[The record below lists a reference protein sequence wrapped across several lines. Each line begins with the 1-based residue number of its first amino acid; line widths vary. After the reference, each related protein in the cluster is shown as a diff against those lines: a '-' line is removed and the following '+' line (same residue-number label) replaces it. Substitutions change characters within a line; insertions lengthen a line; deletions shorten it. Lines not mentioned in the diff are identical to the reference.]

1 MPSACIRLV
10 ATDLDGTLLRSDTTV
25 SARTRRTLRT
35 MADRGIR
42 HVIVTGR
49 PAAGCVPLFRSLGY
63 RGLAVCGQGAQIYDA
78 DREVLLSWTELDRD
92 AARACV
98 TRLAAR
104 IGPVHMAVVTSGT
117 EAEFV
122 MSADFG
128 RGDEKALA
136 PYRLVPAEELW
147 DRPVDKVLLR
157 HGVLSDADLV
167 AEAAACCDPGL
178 AVTHAG
184 PGVVELLPSGF
195 DKATGLARVAEAY
208 GVTSGEVVAFG
219 DMPND
224 IPMLT
229 WAGCG
234 VAMTDGHPELK
245 AVADEIAPGNDAD
258 GVAVVLDRLLDGMG
272 AMVTEG

>member
-1 MPSACIRLV
+1 MV

-25 SARTRRTLRT
+25 SVRTRGALQAL
-35 MADRGIR
+35 ADRGIR

-78 DREVLLSWTELDRD
+78 DREALLSWAELDRD
-92 AARACV
+92 AARVCV

-104 IGPVHMAVVTSGT
+104 IGPVSMAVVTSGA

-157 HGVLSDADLV
+157 HGGLSDADLV

-178 AVTHAG
+178 VVTHAG
-184 PGVVELLPSGF
+184 PGMVELLPSGF

-208 GVTSGEVVAFG
+208 GVTPAEVVAFG

-224 IPMLT
+224 IPMLI
-229 WAGCG
+229 WAGRA
-234 VAMTDGHPELK
+234 VAMADGHPELK
-245 AVADEIAPGNDAD
+245 AVADEIAPGHDAD
-258 GVAVVLDRLLDGMG
+258 GVAVVLDRLLDGTG
-272 AMVTEG
+272 ATAKGGATR